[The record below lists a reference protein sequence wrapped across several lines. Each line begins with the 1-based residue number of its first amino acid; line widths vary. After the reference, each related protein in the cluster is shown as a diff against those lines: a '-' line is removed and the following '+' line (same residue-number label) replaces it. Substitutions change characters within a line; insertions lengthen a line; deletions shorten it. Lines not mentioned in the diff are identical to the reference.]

1 VEYKYF
7 ERQVLLGLLFFVN
20 FQCSR
25 KTPTVRILLEIKKN
39 TVKGGGGGGKRSQ
52 GELLPEVYRG
62 CTGRSKANNVKL
74 KPKVAE
80 VKNTAIRLPLVN
92 FGSDC

>member
-39 TVKGGGGGGKRSQ
+39 TVKGGGGQEKSGGTMTRSVQ
-52 GELLPEVYRG
+52 GLYRQEQG
-62 CTGRSKANNVKL
+62 QQR
-74 KPKVAE
+74 
-80 VKNTAIRLPLVN
+80 
-92 FGSDC
+92 

>member
-1 VEYKYF
+1 MQQEDPHCEDF
-7 ERQVLLGLLFFVN
+7 IGN
-20 FQCSR
+20 
-25 KTPTVRILLEIKKN
+25 KKEHC
-39 TVKGGGGGGKRSQ
+39 KRGGGGGKRSQ
-52 GELLPEVYRG
+52 GEILPELYRG

>member
-1 VEYKYF
+1 VEYKCF

-39 TVKGGGGGGKRSQ
+39 TVKGGGGGAR
-52 GELLPEVYRG
+52 EVRG
-62 CTGRSKANNVKL
+62 NYDQKCTGAVQAGARPTTLS
-74 KPKVAE
+74 
-80 VKNTAIRLPLVN
+80 
-92 FGSDC
+92 